1 MSLNVAPIDF
11 WRKRFEKASAFYS
24 KQGIAPQKSFL
35 RIEENLIN
43 GSGVYQFNLRKE
55 NLSAVERNLRRND
68 LFIVCQMGVYLR
80 IEDNNKAGVL
90 PPLFYAKQG
99 RATITPADTST
110 HVGRIQ
116 ALTDYG
122 FATSDIEALWN
133 GSLFVQTGSIVNFEA
148 MPCSLFKKESAGIVG
163 TEANYDKAVNNGF
176 DLENSLLSMSE
187 ELILAGTQ
195 DHKLQVSFPNFSG
208 ANYQA
213 LQDGHDTSDT
223 DTTFI
228 ANSDY
233 QSKIGFMAIGYL
245 IPGGTDDRFRN
256 NDANPYKDAI

>member
-1 MSLNVAPIDF
+1 MSFNVAPIDF
-11 WRKRFEKASAFYS
+11 WRKRFEKASAFYTNE
-24 KQGIAPQKSFL
+24 GIAPQKSYI
-35 RIEENLIN
+35 RIENNLVN
-43 GSGVYQFNLRKE
+43 GTGVYEFNLRKE
-55 NLSAVERNLRRND
+55 NLSKVERNLRRND

-90 PPLFYAKQG
+90 PPLFYPKQG

-116 ALTDYG
+116 ALTETG
-122 FATSDIEALWN
+122 FQTSDIDALYN
-133 GSLFVQTGSIVNFEA
+133 GSLFVQTGTIVNFEA
-148 MPCSLFKKESAGIVG
+148 IPASLFKAESAGIVG
-163 TEANYDKAVNNGF
+163 TEGNYDKAVNNGF
-176 DLENSLLSMSE
+176 NLENQLLSMSE

-195 DHKLQVSFPNFSG
+195 DHKIQISFPTFGG

-223 DTTFI
+223 DTTFV

-245 IPGGTDDRFRN
+245 IPGGTDDVYKQN
-256 NDANPYKDAI
+256 PANPYRKAI

>member
-1 MSLNVAPIDF
+1 MSLNVAPIEF
-11 WRKRFEKASAFYS
+11 WRKRFEKASAYYTQ
-24 KQGIAPQKSFL
+24 QGIAPQKSFL

-55 NLSAVERNLRRND
+55 NLSPVERNLRRND

-99 RATITPADTST
+99 LADITPADTST
-110 HVGRIQ
+110 HVGLIQ
-116 ALTDYG
+116 SLTETG
-122 FATSDIEALWN
+122 FATSDIDALYN
-133 GSLFVQTGSIVNFEA
+133 GSLFVQTGTTVNFEA
-148 MPCSLFKKESAGIVG
+148 MPCALFKKESAGIVG
-163 TEANYDKAVNNGF
+163 KNANYAKAVNNGF
-176 DLENSLLSMSE
+176 NLEDQLFSMSE

-195 DHKLQVSFPNFSG
+195 DHKLQVSFPHFAG

-213 LQDGHDTSDT
+213 LQDGHETSDT
-223 DTTFI
+223 DHTFV

-233 QSKIGFMAIGYL
+233 QSKIGFMAVGYL
-245 IPGGTDDRFRN
+245 IPGGTDDMYRQ
-256 NDANPYKDAI
+256 DPMNPYRKAI